1 MKRLEIAIGGRVY
14 PLKVEEDEVGTVMD
28 TVDEINQKLLDLQ
41 TTYSK
46 KDMQDCLSMT
56 LLTYAVEK
64 KKQKQDFDTQEIES
78 KLSKM
83 SMLLDTIIG

>member
-1 MKRLEIAIGGRVY
+1 MKRLEIAIGGRIY
-14 PLKVEEDEVGTVMD
+14 PLKVEENEVATVME

-41 TTYSK
+41 TTYST

-56 LLTYAVEK
+56 LLTYAVDK
-64 KKQKQDFDTQEIES
+64 RKQKKDSDTSEIES

-83 SMLLDTIIG
+83 SSLLDKIIA